1 MKYDYIDFGKR
12 KYERGTHMLEF
23 FQIVFLKSIIA
34 VTIIILVLLIFENKR
49 TIKFIRN
56 DINKTLKN
64 FNIIIILTIIICTL
78 NIKLSIIYLEI
89 NVLFLLNIMIVLI
102 NFKFNKLNKFG
113 VITLIGSFLAL
124 TIIRFIYQNQ

>member
-1 MKYDYIDFGKR
+1 
-12 KYERGTHMLEF
+12 MLEF

-64 FNIIIILTIIICTL
+64 FNIIIILSIIICAL
-78 NIKLSIIYLEI
+78 NIKLSIIYLFR
-89 NVLFLLNIMIVLI
+89 N
-102 NFKFNKLNKFG
+102 
-113 VITLIGSFLAL
+113 
-124 TIIRFIYQNQ
+124 

>member
-1 MKYDYIDFGKR
+1 
-12 KYERGTHMLEF
+12 MLEF

-64 FNIIIILTIIICTL
+64 FNIIIILSIIICTL

>member
-1 MKYDYIDFGKR
+1 
-12 KYERGTHMLEF
+12 MLEF

-64 FNIIIILTIIICTL
+64 FNIIIILSIIICAL

-113 VITLIGSFLAL
+113 VITLIGTFLAL
-124 TIIRFIYQNQ
+124 TIIRFIYQNQWVVNTINPYCYAGYR